1 MAPTTPLCGS
11 LACKA
16 TSGSMVMV
24 DGGFH
29 AVGFGK
35 KEIGQEAG

>member
-1 MAPTTPLCGS
+1 VALLSDLFP
-11 LACKA
+11 A

-29 AVGFGK
+29 ALGFGVS
-35 KEIGQEAG
+35 EVAD